1 VTNTPF
7 PSKAEVLAFIRESPS
22 PVGKREIA
30 RAFRLRGDQRVEL
43 KALLKELKQDGLLEP
58 HEKRKVAR
66 PGALPAVAVLEVST
80 VDPDGELLARP
91 VVWNRDEA
99 PPTIYLAP
107 ERRGRP
113 ALGPGERV
121 LARLTRLPDGTYE
134 GQPIRVLGGAPK
146 RLLGLYDPDSDGG
159 RLHPTDRRAKTDFR
173 LAPADA
179 GEAEAGDLVLVE
191 VKPHHKRLALRDVR
205 VVERLGP
212 MDSPKALSL
221 ISIHEHGLPT
231 VFTSEALAEAAAA
244 GPVKLGKRR
253 DLRRIPLVTIDGA
266 DARDFDDAVWAETDT
281 DPANPGGWHLL
292 VAIADVAHYVR
303 PRSALDRAAQERGN
317 SAYFPD
323 RVVPMLPEALSNG
336 WCSLRP
342 GEERPVL
349 AAHLWLDR
357 DGRLLRHGFERGLMR
372 SAARLTYSQVQAA
385 HDGDPDEVAGPL
397 LDPVIRPLYGAYRA
411 LARAR
416 TARGTLDLDL
426 PERQIVIGGDGTVEA
441 IEPRARLDSHRL
453 IEEFMITANVAA
465 AETLEERRQPCLYR
479 VHDAPDP
486 QKIEALRQVLETFGL
501 RLARGQVIRPRFF
514 AQILD
519 KVADEA
525 HAPLV
530 SDLVLRAQS
539 QAAYAPG
546 NLGHFGLAL
555 SRYAH
560 FTSPIRR
567 YADLMV
573 HRALISGLALGA
585 GGLEPEDGARFE
597 EIGQHISTT
606 ERRAQA
612 AEREAVDRFTA
623 AFLKDSLGTIVQGR
637 ITGVTRFGLFV
648 QMSET
653 GADGL
658 VPISTLPQDF
668 YDHRAEEHRLVGR
681 RWGRSYRLGDRVQ
694 ARLVEAN
701 PLTGGL
707 VLELVT
713 ESDSR
718 DSSPS
723 AGPEDKPGGWDPL
736 RAAQEAGAPGRTA
749 RNKSSPKKPGPRG
762 RRRRSR

>member
-1 VTNTPF
+1 
-7 PSKAEVLAFIRESPS
+7 
-22 PVGKREIA
+22 
-30 RAFRLRGDQRVEL
+30 
-43 KALLKELKQDGLLEP
+43 
-58 HEKRKVAR
+58 
-66 PGALPAVAVLEVST
+66 
-80 VDPDGELLARP
+80 
-91 VVWNRDEA
+91 
-99 PPTIYLAP
+99 
-107 ERRGRP
+107 
-113 ALGPGERV
+113 
-121 LARLTRLPDGTYE
+121 
-134 GQPIRVLGGAPK
+134 
-146 RLLGLYDPDSDGG
+146 
-159 RLHPTDRRAKTDFR
+159 
-173 LAPADA
+173 
-179 GEAEAGDLVLVE
+179 
-191 VKPHHKRLALRDVR
+191 
-205 VVERLGP
+205 
-212 MDSPKALSL
+212 
-221 ISIHEHGLPT
+221 
-231 VFTSEALAEAAAA
+231 
-244 GPVKLGKRR
+244 
-253 DLRRIPLVTIDGA
+253 
-266 DARDFDDAVWAETDT
+266 
-281 DPANPGGWHLL
+281 
-292 VAIADVAHYVR
+292 
-303 PRSALDRAAQERGN
+303 
-317 SAYFPD
+317 
-323 RVVPMLPEALSNG
+323 
-336 WCSLRP
+336 
-342 GEERPVL
+342 
-349 AAHLWLDR
+349 
-357 DGRLLRHGFERGLMR
+357 MR

-585 GGLEPEDGARFE
+585 GGLQPEDGARFE

-723 AGPEDKPGGWDPL
+723 ASPADKPGGWDPL